1 VTGGTSWAEFFATK
15 ANVGVTDGALCG
27 EAGIGHV
34 RLMLSTPSHILETI
48 IIAMATALRDAQS
61 K

>member
-1 VTGGTSWAEFFATK
+1 VTEGTSWSAFFADK

-27 EAGIGHV
+27 EAGVGHV

-48 IIAMATALRDAQS
+48 ITAMGAAVRDAQ
-61 K
+61 